1 MDYVADAHAVVW
13 RFFAPQRVGQ
23 AAHAAFDAAN
33 AGAALIHLPA
43 VALAEVI
50 MVIEKKRLPGVSM
63 AQLMDRIQWMQGSA
77 NYELL
82 PLLPETVIASHKL
95 TAIPDIFDR
104 LIVAEAQRLGLPL
117 ITDDTLIRASGLANV
132 VWD

>member
-13 RFFAPQRVGQ
+13 RFFAPQRVGP
-23 AAHAAFDAAN
+23 AAQAAFDAAH
-33 AGAALIHLPA
+33 AGAARIYLPA

-50 MVIEKKRLPGVSM
+50 MVIEKQRLPGVPM
-63 AQLMDRIQWMQGSA
+63 AQLINRLQWMQSSS

-82 PLLPETVIASHKL
+82 PLLPETVMASHRL

-104 LIVAEAQRLGLPL
+104 LIVAEAQRLGFPL
-117 ITDDTLIRASGLANV
+117 ISRDPVIRASNLVRV
-132 VWD
+132 VWE

>member
-23 AAHAAFDAAN
+23 AARDVFDAAHS
-33 AGAALIHLPA
+33 GATRIHVPA

-63 AQLMDRIQWMQGSA
+63 AQLMSRIQWMQGSA
-77 NYELL
+77 NYGLL
-82 PLLPETVIASHKL
+82 PLLPETVMVSHAL
-95 TAIPDIFDR
+95 TSIPDIFDR
-104 LIVAEAQRLGLPL
+104 LIVAEAQRLGWPL
-117 ITDDTLIRASGLANV
+117 ISRDPVIRASGLVNI
-132 VWD
+132 VWE